1 MGIILPKEIG
11 IKKQRKSGEV
21 VITAPYKSSTTGNIV
36 ITIAKQNEDKSGVL
50 GIDLIINDIVN
61 TSKWSISV
69 KRICSN
75 LRPI

>member
-11 IKKQRKSGEV
+11 IKKREKSGEV

-61 TSKWSISV
+61 TSKMVNIG
-69 KRICSN
+69 KKDM
-75 LRPI
+75 

>member
-1 MGIILPKEIG
+1 M
-11 IKKQRKSGEV
+11 

-61 TSKWSISV
+61 TSKWSISA

-75 LRPI
+75 L

>member
-11 IKKQRKSGEV
+11 KKQQKSGEV

-61 TSKWSISV
+61 TSKMVNIG
-69 KRICSN
+69 KKDM
-75 LRPI
+75 